1 MTAGDTQRRKM
12 QALPFRIDS
21 LLGKHMIEKIFK
33 RERTPV
39 EQEKKLR

>member
-1 MTAGDTQRRKM
+1 MTAGDTQRHKM

-21 LLGKHMIEKIFK
+21 LLGKHMIEKILK
-33 RERTPV
+33 RERNPV